1 MADWRKSKPFK
12 CTKCRKDFNKESQL
26 KRHMRDAHG
35 ILLENGEQH
44 DKKSSE

>member
-1 MADWRKSKPFK
+1 MKDWRKSKPFK

-35 ILLENGEQH
+35 VLPEKEKQNGRE
-44 DKKSSE
+44 